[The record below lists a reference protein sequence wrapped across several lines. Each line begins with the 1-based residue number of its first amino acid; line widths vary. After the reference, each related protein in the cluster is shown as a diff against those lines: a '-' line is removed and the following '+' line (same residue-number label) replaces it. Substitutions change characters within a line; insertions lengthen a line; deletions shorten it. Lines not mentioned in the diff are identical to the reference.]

1 MEHRGLGG
9 ISAPNNASLSNEKHF
24 LLRPP
29 RVPPALRSGPDFG
42 PFLASCLLK
51 ACQLQ
56 HSRGPFLNKGKE
68 INVNKLT
75 FSE

>member
-1 MEHRGLGG
+1 MEHRVLGG